1 MNLKNRLK
9 PFALV
14 AFSALS
20 VSTLIAGCSDL
31 KEAQD
36 AACCKE
42 FEAGADMTNVDFGV
56 DASIKGSFSA
66 FASAAS
72 DLSAVGTGAI
82 SDITTACRNI
92 ALDLGADADD
102 ASVKGKGGA
111 DAMNAWCALAKGQIS
126 ANFGAS
132 GKLAGSI
139 SVEFQEPKCTA
150 SLSAQA
156 NCQASCDV
164 NAMCDIKANPPK
176 CTGGTLTVECSGA
189 CTASGSADVACTGS
203 CTGKC
208 SGSCKASGGVKV
220 DCKGKCDGT
229 CSAGAAGG
237 ATEKGTGI
245 QADGRC
251 DGQCDGTCTLDADAP
266 KIECTG
272 VCDGHCDAT
281 CKGTA
286 DLKVKCDGK
295 CDAEATPL
303 KCEGGK
309 LEGGCSAD
317 ASCQGSCNASASAKA
332 ECTPPSV
339 AIVAKANGSLDAE
352 GKVQYETA
360 IASLE
365 ANLPKILIV
374 LKARGTAFADSIQAA
389 VKAGLD
395 ITGSGKLNAK
405 GAVCG
410 LLISDTIKTS
420 SENFGASL
428 SAAGTVTGSM
438 KLN

>member
-9 PFALV
+9 PFTAV
-14 AFSALS
+14 AFSALAL
-20 VSTLIAGCSDL
+20 STVIAGCSDL
-31 KEAQD
+31 KDAQD

-56 DASIKGSFSA
+56 DASIKGTFSA

-72 DLSAVGTGAI
+72 DLSAVGTGSI

-102 ASVKGKGGA
+102 PAGQKSGVDGMK
-111 DAMNAWCALAKGQIS
+111 AWCTLTSGQIS

-139 SVEFQEPKCTA
+139 SAKFEPPKCTA
-150 SLSAQA
+150 SLTAQA
-156 NCQASCDV
+156 NCQAQCDV
-164 NAMCDIKANPPK
+164 SAMCDIKANPPT
-176 CTGGTLTVECSGA
+176 CTGGTLTVECGGS

-203 CTGKC
+203 CSGKC

-220 DCKGKCDGT
+220 DCKGKCEGT
-229 CSAGAAGG
+229 CTAGAAGG

-272 VCDGHCDAT
+272 QCDGHCDAA
-281 CKGTA
+281 CKGSA
-286 DLKVKCDGK
+286 DVKVQCDGK

-317 ASCQGSCNASASAKA
+317 AIAKA
-332 ECTPPSV
+332 ECSPPSV
-339 AIVAKANGSLDAE
+339 SIVAEAKGSLSAE
-352 GKVQYETA
+352 GKVQYQTA

-374 LKARGTAFADSIQAA
+374 LQARGANFTAGIQGAIDA
-389 VKAGLD
+389 GVKLS
-395 ITGSGKLNAK
+395 GSGKLGAK

-410 LLISDTIKTS
+410 VLIASTIGTA
-420 SENFGASL
+420 SENFAASL
-428 SAAGTVTGSM
+428 KAAGDVTASI